1 LYLKG
6 WRSTAV
12 GITDTD
18 GLPPLPTNVLP
29 GLTAAF
35 SSQGVYAEGETP
47 KLMVGEFAQKDGD
60 SVAAMVVN
68 LNFGTST
75 KVKFAKPDGF
85 STLKIVSPVDG
96 VARPVDEA
104 ALEAG
109 FWILP
114 GHGTL
119 FVLEK

>member
-1 LYLKG
+1 
-6 WRSTAV
+6 
-12 GITDTD
+12 
-18 GLPPLPTNVLP
+18 
-29 GLTAAF
+29 
-35 SSQGVYAEGETP
+35 
-47 KLMVGEFAQKDGD
+47 MVGEFAQKDGD

-104 ALEAG
+104 EREVG

-119 FVLEK
+119 FVWEK